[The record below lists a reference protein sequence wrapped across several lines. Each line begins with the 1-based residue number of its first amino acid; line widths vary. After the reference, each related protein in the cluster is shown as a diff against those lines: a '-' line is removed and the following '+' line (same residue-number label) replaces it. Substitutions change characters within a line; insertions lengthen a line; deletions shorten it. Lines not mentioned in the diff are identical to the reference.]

1 MSQTKPFCFLQL
13 LHVKAQLLRLSKEL
27 LLVRLHVDV
36 ALKLSAGSADLEAES
51 TSIGAGV
58 KLLEALHAAVL
69 HGVLEAGSKVGDELV
84 DGAIKQSARRFN
96 TVRTKDT
103 NPRWATEPETPW
115 ATRTLSPSEK

>member
-1 MSQTKPFCFLQL
+1 M
-13 LHVKAQLLRLSKEL
+13 LHFKAQLLRLSKEL

-36 ALKLSAGSADLEAES
+36 ALELGAGSADLEAES
-51 TSIGAGV
+51 ASLSAGV

-69 HGVLEAGSKVGDELV
+69 HGVLETGSEVGDELV
-84 DGAIKQSARRFN
+84 DGAMKQLARRYKSD
-96 TVRTKDT
+96 TIKDT